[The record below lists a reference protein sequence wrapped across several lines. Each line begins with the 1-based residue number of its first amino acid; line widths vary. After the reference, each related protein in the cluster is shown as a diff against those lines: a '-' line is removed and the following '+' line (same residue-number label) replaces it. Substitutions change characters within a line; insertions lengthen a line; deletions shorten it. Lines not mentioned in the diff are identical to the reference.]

1 MVKAGDE
8 LSVLGNTRRLQTTT
22 CSFKYVPSDTVG
34 VATIV
39 ATRTGKLEATPA
51 EVEGRIK
58 KEKKSKLLT

>member
-8 LSVLGNTRRLQTTT
+8 LSFLGNTRRLQTTT

-51 EVEGRIK
+51 EV
-58 KEKKSKLLT
+58 